1 MLITMNSDLNYPHWK
16 KDNETILK
24 NLPGKNIYIL
34 YSGGKDSSVTMDL
47 LARAG
52 KEFGFDFQAHGATY
66 PAHRYTEE
74 EKMRIESYW
83 NKRSIDI
90 VWHDVGETDDYI
102 KNSPNPCFACQE
114 LRKKL
119 MKKIVASTIDDW
131 SRLVIIVAFSLW
143 DITSYAVEHMLN
155 SISPQ
160 FEPGSDTEKSKR
172 LKEIAHRF
180 HPLIKMKEGYS
191 VFRPLLKYNNDEIKK
206 WIEKEGIPI
215 LLIPCEFKDFRP
227 KRILERYYE
236 RMGLSFD
243 YDRVYDFAVKSLKI
257 PDMSSYA
264 SIGKE
269 EYFGDVF

>member
-1 MLITMNSDLNYPHWK
+1 MNSDLQYSHWK
-16 KDNETILK
+16 KDHESILK
-24 NLPGKNIYIL
+24 NLSDKNIYLL
-34 YSGGKDSSVTMDL
+34 YSGGKDSSVAMDL

-52 KEFGFDFQAHGATY
+52 KEFSFDFQAHAGSY
-66 PAHRYTEE
+66 PVHRYTEP

-83 NKRSIDI
+83 NKRGIDI

-102 KNSPNPCFACQE
+102 NDSPNPCVGCQE

-119 MKKIVASTIDDW
+119 MKKILASTINDW

-155 SISPQ
+155 SISPG
-160 FEPGSDTEKSKR
+160 FEKGSDIEKSNR

-180 HPLIKMKEGYS
+180 YPLIKMKEGYS
-191 VFRPLLKYNNDEIKK
+191 IFRPLLKYNNDEIKK

-236 RMGLSFD
+236 RMGLRFN
-243 YDRVYDFAVKSLKI
+243 YDRVYDFALTSLQV
-257 PDMSSYA
+257 PDISSYA

-269 EYFGDVF
+269 EYLGSVF

>member
-1 MLITMNSDLNYPHWK
+1 MNSDLNYPHWK

-102 KNSPNPCFACQE
+102 KNSPNPCF
-114 LRKKL
+114 
-119 MKKIVASTIDDW
+119 V
-131 SRLVIIVAFSLW
+131 VAFSLW

-160 FEPGSDTEKSKR
+160 FEPGSDTEKSNR

-243 YDRVYDFAVKSLKI
+243 YGRVYDFAVKSLKI